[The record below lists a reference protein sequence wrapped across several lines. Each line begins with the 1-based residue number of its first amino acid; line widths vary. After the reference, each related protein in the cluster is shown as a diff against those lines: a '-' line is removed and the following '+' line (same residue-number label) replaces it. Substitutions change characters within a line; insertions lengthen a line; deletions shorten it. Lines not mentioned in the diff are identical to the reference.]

1 MTVIPFRHRKGS
13 PAGIGGQFKEDPR
26 AQVDIPLDQ
35 GFGALSADDAA
46 EAAKFGDDYGADTFD
61 VAAMYE
67 ALEISRTGVR
77 RVGEPDLAH
86 AWMAYGVQG
95 SVLVPPERWAEAVV
109 QAKASKATPYHG
121 IVSPGL
127 HYTVDFNGGDA
138 VSKTVAADGSTTY
151 ARALP
156 GGGMVSFTEPRYT
169 AADERGRPWSDGEG
183 CYRHS
188 VGDRAV
194 KEYRRASEIAKDVR
208 ADIAAAVAVGY
219 LPDNLTYS
227 VTSKSFA
234 GGQSVDVTVK
244 GWSDADRNAPQH
256 VLDEEGRHPYERK
269 DRVAVRDLE
278 QRVKA
283 IAGRYNDGCNMGE
296 IDYFNNDYYC
306 DAYIQDDAGA
316 AFEAREKARK
326 ARRTGR

>member
-127 HYTVDFNGGDA
+127 HYTVDFNGGA
-138 VSKTVAADGSTTY
+138 EVAEYVGEDGSTTY
-151 ARALP
+151 SRQI
-156 GGGMVSFTEPRYT
+156 GGQTVSFQVPGYRSDDRSGYRY
-169 AADERGRPWSDGEG
+169 
-183 CYRHS
+183 S

-296 IDYFNNDYYC
+296 IDYFNNDYYS
-306 DAYIQDDAGA
+306 DAHIQDDAGA